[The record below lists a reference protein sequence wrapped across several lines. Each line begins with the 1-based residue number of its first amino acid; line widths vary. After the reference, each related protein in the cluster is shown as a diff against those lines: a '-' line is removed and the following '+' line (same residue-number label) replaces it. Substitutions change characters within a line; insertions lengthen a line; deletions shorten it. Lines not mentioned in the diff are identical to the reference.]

1 MTVYWIYHVLI
12 IVFTFTYLF
21 NYDYANAD
29 AINSCSCAK
38 WWLFRLCWRILP
50 IYLCCDHFIFFAFLS
65 ADLAELIE
73 SIVFHFFHSVVSLC
87 FAVPWIW
94 HSVKL
99 CYFFAVFLA
108 LPVLI
113 TCGLKKM
120 TVYISLLLETGVEAR
135 LVHNDWHLW
144 NRTPTC
150 LFNKSDK
157 NA

>member
-12 IVFTFTYLF
+12 TVFTFTYLF

-38 WWLFRLCWRILP
+38 WWLLRLCWRILP
-50 IYLCCDHFIFFAFLS
+50 IYLCCDHFIFFAFLN

-73 SIVFHFFHSVVSLC
+73 SILFHFFHSVVSIC
-87 FAVPWIW
+87 FTIPWIW

-99 CYFFAVFLA
+99 CYFFAVFCIASSNNLQFKNMA
-108 LPVLI
+108 
-113 TCGLKKM
+113 
-120 TVYISLLLETGVEAR
+120 VYISLLLETGVEAR

-144 NRTPTC
+144 KRTPTC
-150 LFNKSDK
+150 LFNK